1 MKYKILDLSV
11 GKVLEIS
18 FYEKDIVELAI
29 NRIYYSEILNSY
41 SIQCY
46 NQLYSL
52 PLDAKLLPSS
62 WFEIVEIPN

>member
-1 MKYKILDLSV
+1 MKYKLLDLSV

-18 FYEKDIVELAI
+18 FYEKDIAELAI

-46 NQLYSL
+46 EQLYSL

>member
-1 MKYKILDLSV
+1 MKYKILDLSA
-11 GKVLEIS
+11 GKFLELS
-18 FYEKDIVELAI
+18 FYERDVAELAI
-29 NRIYYSEILNSY
+29 DRIYYSESLNSY

-46 NQLYSL
+46 MQLYSL